1 MAEPKKKKSKQK
13 VRQRVGQVKAVVA
26 SVSACP
32 NCGAPMQSHH
42 ACPSCGMYNGRKVLT
57 VKADAEK

>member
-26 SVSACP
+26 SVGTCP
-32 NCGAPMQSHH
+32 NCGAPVQSHH
-42 ACPSCGMYNGRKVLT
+42 ACSSCGMYNGRKVLK
-57 VKADAEK
+57 VKVAAE